1 MSISNWLVYIFF
13 LYPQVPD
20 QTAELLKLTEYWYGH
35 FGNNTFQYL
44 MSLADQ
50 PFAELRVAILSMFKA
65 LGQQP
70 WGQSIMNNHPGFREY
85 LLDRSTEKTKEGKEV
100 KYEIIA
106 TLANSPTVRDIF
118 GDPYYVQLK
127 TYCSE
132 GPFYVRAQAEVAMEG
147 ES

>member
-1 MSISNWLVYIFF
+1 
-13 LYPQVPD
+13 
-20 QTAELLKLTEYWYGH
+20 
-35 FGNNTFQYL
+35 

-70 WGQSIMNNHPGFREY
+70 WSQSIMNNHPGFREY
-85 LLDRSTEKTKEGKEV
+85 LLDRSTEKTKEGKEG
-100 KYEIIA
+100 KFEIIT